1 MADIA
6 NKGVSGNR
14 QKVLDRMRGRYPDKK
29 FDDDEVLYGQIS
41 DDYDDYDKKIGGYKE
56 KEQALLDMFTK
67 DPRSAAFLTNW
78 RKGGDPVVEL
88 VRQFGTDIKDAI
100 DDPDRLDAIADA
112 NKEYVERVAR
122 EKKLDEEYQSNLAE
136 SLQTLEK
143 FQQERGLSDD
153 EIDNI
158 MEFLVGIMKDGIMGK
173 FSVSSMEMARK
184 ALNHDT
190 DVADTGQEGEV
201 RGKNARIDEKLR
213 KQDKGDGTARLDGK
227 NGKAGGKITRSLG
240 ALDNFGDGSQT
251 IWERGGER
259 RTKINR
265 E

>member
-6 NKGVSGNR
+6 NKAVSGNR
-14 QKVLDRMRGRYPDKK
+14 QKVMDRMRNKYPDKN
-29 FDDDEVLYGQIS
+29 FDDDEALFGQLS
-41 DDYDDYDKKIGGYKE
+41 DDYDDYDKQIGGYKE
-56 KEQALLDMFTK
+56 REQAFSDMFTK
-67 DPRSAAFLTNW
+67 DPRSAAYLTNW

-100 DDPDRLDAIADA
+100 DDPQRLDAIADA
-112 NKEYVERVAR
+112 NKEYVERVAK

-136 SLQTLEK
+136 SLQALEK

-153 EIDNI
+153 EIDQI

-173 FSVSSMEMARK
+173 FSVESMEMAQK

-190 DVADTGQEGEV
+190 DVADAGQEGEV
-201 RGKNARIDEKLR
+201 RGKNAKIDEKLR
-213 KQDKGDGTARLDGK
+213 KQDKGDGTARLNGK
-227 NGKAGGKITRSLG
+227 NGKAGSKSTRSLG
-240 ALDNFGDGSQT
+240 VLDNFGDSNQT
-251 IWERGGER
+251 IWERGGEK
-259 RTKINR
+259 RTKLNR